1 MSNNIW
7 IYPIDNQ
14 CVKPDVFESSYFRF
28 FVLSNVLCHFAIWME
43 LCFFRNHLSVLT
55 DLKMQINIEYRNES
69 IHLSNPAPLIRIE
82 WLLNQSID

>member
-1 MSNNIW
+1 MCLSHILG
-7 IYPIDNQ
+7 YSQ
-14 CVKPDVFESSYFRF
+14 YQSYFGISLF
-28 FVLSNVLCHFAIWME
+28 GWNYV
-43 LCFFRNHLSVLT
+43 FFRNHLSVLT